1 MDLLTRLERLSV
13 SRFHYRLLVL
23 VGIGWL
29 FDAMDTGLIGFIL
42 TTLGKEWALSPA
54 QLGYVVSIGFV
65 GMAFGAMS
73 AGFLADRFG
82 RRKVFMA
89 TLCLYSLA
97 TALCGLAWNLSAL
110 LVFRFF
116 VGLGLGGQLPVAVTL
131 VSEFVP
137 ARVRGRFIVLLES
150 FWAIGWLAATLIAY
164 VFIPRFGWQ
173 VAFFIGGLPIFY
185 VLVLY
190 QMLPESVPY
199 LIAHKRV
206 EEAHQIVC
214 RLERLSGVA
223 VAEKMVLPEKKMVRA
238 IHVRELWQGRF
249 MRRTLML
256 WLIWFGIVFSYYGIF
271 TWLPKLMTERG
282 YGIIKTF
289 EYVLLMTLA
298 QFPGYFSAAWLVEK
312 IGRKITLASYIAACA
327 VCAYFFGQSDSVAQI
342 LLWGSLLSFFNLG
355 AWGVL
360 YSYTPEL
367 YPAEFRAFGS
377 GWAAAIGRMGGII
390 APLVVPMV
398 MTQEN
403 GYVKVFMMFAAVL
416 VAVAGVIAILGEE
429 TKGRSL
435 QELNQ

>member
-1 MDLLTRLERLSV
+1 MDLLARLEQLPV
-13 SRFHYRLLVL
+13 SKFHYRLLLL

-29 FDAMDTGLIGFIL
+29 FDAMDTGLIGFIM
-42 TTLGKEWALSPA
+42 TTLGKEWSLTPA

-65 GMAFGAMS
+65 GMAFGAMY

-89 TLCLYSLA
+89 TLILYSVA
-97 TALCGLAWNLSAL
+97 TALCGISWNLTSL

-150 FWAIGWLAATLIAY
+150 FWAVGWLVATLVAY
-164 VFIPRFGWQ
+164 MFIPRFGWQ

-185 VLVLY
+185 VFALKKL
-190 QMLPESVPY
+190 LPESVPY
-199 LIAHKRV
+199 LIVHNRI
-206 EEAHQIVC
+206 EEAHKVVC
-214 RLERLSGVA
+214 QLEKLSGVA
-223 VAEKMVLPEKKMVRA
+223 VNNAIVLPEKKTVRT
-238 IHVRELWQGRF
+238 IHLSELWQGRF
-249 MRRTLML
+249 FKRTLML

-282 YGIIKTF
+282 YDIIKTF
-289 EYVLLMTLA
+289 EYVLMMTLA

-312 IGRKITLASYIAACA
+312 IGRKITLATYIAACA
-327 VCAYFFGQSDSVAQI
+327 VCAYFFGQSDSVMQI
-342 LLWGSLLSFFNLG
+342 LIWGSLLSFFNLG

-367 YPAEFRAFGS
+367 YPTEFRAFGS

-416 VAVAGVIAILGEE
+416 VAVAVIIAVLGEE
-429 TKGRSL
+429 TKGHSL

>member
-1 MDLLTRLERLSV
+1 MDLLARLERLPV

-42 TTLGKEWALSPA
+42 TTLGKEWALSA
-54 QLGYVVSIGFV
+54 TQLGYVVSIGFL
-65 GMAFGAMS
+65 GMAFGAMC

-89 TLCLYSLA
+89 TLCLYSVA
-97 TALCGLAWNLSAL
+97 TALCGLSVNLPML
-110 LVFRFF
+110 LLCRFL

-150 FWAIGWLAATLIAY
+150 FWAIGWLVATLIAY
-164 VFIPRFGWQ
+164 VFIPNWGWQ

-185 VLVLY
+185 VLVLHKR
-190 QMLPESVPY
+190 LPESIPY
-199 LIAHKRV
+199 LIANNRV
-206 EEAHQIVC
+206 SEAQETLMA
-214 RLERLSGVA
+214 LERLSGVS
-223 VAEKMVLPEKKMVRA
+223 VVEEVVLPEKKTLPTIRLKQ
-238 IHVRELWQGRF
+238 LWQGRF
-249 MRRTLML
+249 FKRTLML
-256 WLIWFGIVFSYYGIF
+256 WLIWFGIVFSYYGVF
-271 TWLPKLMTERG
+271 TWLPKLMTEQG
-282 YGIIKTF
+282 YDIISTF
-289 EYVLLMTLA
+289 QYVFLMTLA

-312 IGRKITLASYIAACA
+312 IGRKITLASYIAMCA
-327 VCAYFFGQSDSVAQI
+327 LCAYFFGQANSVAQI

-367 YPAEFRAFGS
+367 YPAECRAFGS
-377 GWAAAIGRMGGII
+377 GWAAAIGRIGGIV

-403 GYVKVFMMFAAVL
+403 GYVKVFMMFAMVL
-416 VAVAGVIAILGEE
+416 VAVAVVIVVLGEE
-429 TKGRSL
+429 TRGRTL